1 MTWHIGV
8 DIGGTFIDFCAHNSD
23 TQVLH
28 TIKVLTTPDN
38 PGAELR
44 QGLEL
49 LEARHQVTPT
59 ETIRFVHGT
68 TVGINTIIQNK
79 GAKLALITNAG
90 FEDVLELGRLRMPDM
105 YSLFCSAA
113 EPLIPRDRIFGI
125 SGRMTAQQGESAPLE
140 LSELVEIIATCRQ
153 QNVDGIIIS
162 MLHAYQSPAQ
172 EDAVKVEI
180 ERLAPDLFAFT
191 SSEIWPVVREYERS
205 TTAILNGYVH
215 PRVAGYLGGLEDT
228 LSDLG
233 VPARPLLTKS
243 NGGLMQA
250 ETGKRN
256 CVSMLLSG
264 TASGVT
270 GACWLARQAGNDRVL
285 TLDIGGTSAD
295 VALIIDGQPQFG
307 KDEKIGDYPLHIP
320 SVSVSSIGI
329 GGGSIARVDAF
340 GVLKVGPESAGSS
353 PGPACFSR
361 GGAHAT
367 LTDALAVCG
376 YLGHAPMAYGQL
388 TLDIERAVSV
398 VEDIAQ
404 ALGRDVAATA
414 EAIIRVAV
422 SEMFVE
428 VEKLVSRAGIDL
440 RDYTLMPFGGGG
452 PMLGAMLARDLG
464 MRHIL
469 VPHRPGVVSALGG
482 LVADLKGDSVRAL
495 FVPCNTPSVEALQKA
510 SKDLVAEGDAWLYQK
525 QGFDATGET
534 LISAEMRYAGQSF
547 EVDVPLAQE
556 WIASGDV
563 TAIRTAFDARHQEL
577 FDFNDPEAEAEIV
590 NLCLIVTGQSQH
602 LHMDQQ
608 PLQAAEAQMLKR
620 APMRMAGD
628 EHQVPVYLRDGLA
641 AGHRFVGPAIV
652 AQEDTTCVIP
662 TGIQVHVDGHLN
674 LHLHLNESHT
684 DD

>member
-23 TQVLH
+23 SQALH

-44 QGLEL
+44 SGLEL
-49 LEARHQVTPT
+49 LQARHQVAPSD
-59 ETIRFVHGT
+59 TIRFMHGT
-68 TVGINTIIQNK
+68 TVGINTIIQKK

-105 YSLFCSAA
+105 YSLFCSSA
-113 EPLIPRDRIFGI
+113 EPLIPRNLIFGVT
-125 SGRMTAQQGESAPLE
+125 GRMKAQGIEGAPLD
-140 LSELVEIIATCRQ
+140 LTQLKDIITTCHK
-153 QNVDGIIIS
+153 QNVKGIIIS
-162 MLHAYQSPAQ
+162 MLHAYQSPTH
-172 EDAVKVEI
+172 EDAVKAEI
-180 ERLAPDLFAFT
+180 ERLAADLFVFT
-191 SSEIWPVVREYERS
+191 SSEIWPVVREYERG

-215 PRVAGYLGGLEDT
+215 PRVAGYLGGLQDT
-228 LSDLG
+228 LSDVG

-264 TASGVT
+264 TASGVI
-270 GACWLARQAGNDRVL
+270 GACWLARQAGVDRVL

-307 KDEKIGDYPLHIP
+307 KDEKIGDYPLYIP

-329 GGGSIARVDAF
+329 GGGSIAHVDAF
-340 GVLKVGPESAGSS
+340 GVLKVGPESAGST
-353 PGPACFSR
+353 PGPACYGR
-361 GGAHAT
+361 GGTQAT

-388 TLDIERAVSV
+388 TLDTKCAFSV
-398 VEDIAQ
+398 MDEIAQ
-404 ALGRDVAATA
+404 RLGRDVPSTA

-428 VEKLVSRAGIDL
+428 VEKLVSRAGIDQ
-440 RDYTLMPFGGGG
+440 RDYTLMPFGGVG

-464 MRHIL
+464 MHHIL

-482 LVADLKGDSVRAL
+482 LVSDLKGDFVRSL
-495 FVPCNTPSVEALQKA
+495 FVPCTAQSAEALQKA
-510 SKDLVAEGDAWLYQK
+510 NADLITEGNAWLYEK
-525 QGFDATGET
+525 QGFEADGDI

-547 EVDVPLAQE
+547 EVDVPLQKK
-556 WIASGDV
+556 WIASGDI
-563 TAIRTAFDARHQEL
+563 TAIRSAFDARHQEL
-577 FDFNDPEAEAEIV
+577 FDFNDPQAETEIV
-590 NLCLIVTGQSQH
+590 NLCLIAVGKSQP

-608 PLQAAEAQMLKR
+608 PVQTADSQMLKH
-620 APMRMAGD
+620 APMRMAGE
-628 EHQVPVYLRDGLA
+628 EHLVAVYARDSLA
-641 AGHRFVGPAIV
+641 AGHRFTGPAVV

-662 TGIQVHVDGHLN
+662 KGIQAHVDGHLN
-674 LHLHLNESHT
+674 LHLHFNESHAN
-684 DD
+684 D

>member
-23 TQVLH
+23 TQALH

-44 QGLEL
+44 SGLEL
-49 LEARHQVTPT
+49 LQRRHQVSPSD
-59 ETIRFVHGT
+59 TIRFVHGT
-68 TVGINTIIQNK
+68 TVGINTIIQKK

-105 YSLFCSAA
+105 YSLFCSSA
-113 EPLIPRDRIFGI
+113 EALIPRDRIFGI
-125 SGRMTAQQGESAPLE
+125 TGRLTAQGSESVPLDLMQLKDIVARCQKQG
-140 LSELVEIIATCRQ
+140 VE
-153 QNVDGIIIS
+153 GIIIS
-162 MLHAYQSPAQ
+162 MLHSYQSPVH
-172 EDAVKVEI
+172 EDAVKAEL
-180 ERLAPDLFAFT
+180 ERLAPELFVFT
-191 SSEIWPVVREYERS
+191 SSEIWPVVREYERG

-215 PRVAGYLGGLEDT
+215 PRVAGYLGGLEAT
-228 LSDLG
+228 LSELRM
-233 VPARPLLTKS
+233 PARPLLTKS

-270 GACWLARQAGNDRVL
+270 GASWLARQAGVDRVL

-329 GGGSIARVDAF
+329 GGGSIAHVDAF
-340 GVLKVGPESAGSS
+340 GVLKVGPESAGST
-353 PGPACFSR
+353 PGPACYDR
-361 GGAHAT
+361 GGTQAT

-388 TLDIERAVSV
+388 TLGLTRAFSV
-398 VEDIAQ
+398 VDEIAQ
-404 ALGRDVAATA
+404 KLGRDTASTA

-428 VEKLVSRAGIDL
+428 VEKLASRAGIDL
-440 RDYTLMPFGGGG
+440 REYTLMPFGGGG
-452 PMLGAMLARDLG
+452 PMLGALLARDLG
-464 MRHIL
+464 MHHVL

-482 LVADLKGDSVRAL
+482 LVSDLKGDFVRAL
-495 FVPCNTPSVEALQKA
+495 FVPCMEKSVSLVQEASA
-510 SKDLVAEGDAWLYQK
+510 SLIAQGNAWLYEK
-525 QGFDATGET
+525 QGFEADGDVQ
-534 LISAEMRYAGQSF
+534 ISAEMRYAGQSF
-547 EVDVPLAQE
+547 EVDVPLKQE
-556 WIASGDV
+556 WIESGDMA
-563 TAIRTAFDARHQEL
+563 AIRSAFDARHQDL

-590 NLCLIVTGQSQH
+590 NLTLITVGQTQPLH
-602 LHMDQQ
+602 LEQR
-608 PLQAAEAQMLKR
+608 PLQAAEAQRLKQ
-620 APMRMAGD
+620 APMQMAGQ
-628 EHQVPVYLRDGLA
+628 EHSVAIYSRDGLT
-641 AGHRFVGPAIV
+641 AGHRFAGPAIV

-662 TGIQVHVDGHLN
+662 PGFQAHVDGHLN
-674 LHLHLNESHT
+674 LHLRFNGSHT
-684 DD
+684 DV

>member
-8 DIGGTFIDFCAHNSD
+8 DIGGTFIDFCAHDSD
-23 TQVLH
+23 TQALH
-28 TIKVLTTPDN
+28 TIKVLTTPDH

-49 LEARHQVTPT
+49 LAASHQVNPS

-68 TVGINTIIQNK
+68 TVGINTILQKK

-125 SGRMTAQQGESAPLE
+125 SGRMTAWKGEGAPLE
-140 LSELVEIIATCRQ
+140 LAELVEIIATCREQ
-153 QNVDGIIIS
+153 DINGIIIS
-162 MLHAYQSPAQ
+162 MLHAYQSPAH
-172 EDAVKVEI
+172 EDAVKNEI
-180 ERLAPDLFAFT
+180 EQLAPDLFAFT
-191 SSEIWPVVREYERS
+191 SSEIWPVVREYER
-205 TTAILNGYVH
+205 TTTTILNGYVH
-215 PRVAGYLGGLEDT
+215 PRVTGYLTGLEDT

-233 VPARPLLTKS
+233 MPARPLLTKS
-243 NGGLMQA
+243 NGGLMRA

-264 TASGVT
+264 TAAGVT
-270 GACWLARQAGNDRVL
+270 GAGWLARQAGNDRVL

-295 VALIIDGQPQFG
+295 MALIIDGQPQFG
-307 KDEKIGDYPLHIP
+307 KDEKVGDYPLHIP
-320 SVSVSSIGI
+320 SVSISSIGI
-329 GGGSIARVDAF
+329 GGGSIARVDAS
-340 GVLKVGPESAGSS
+340 GVLKVGPESAGSI
-353 PGPACFSR
+353 PGPACYGR
-361 GGAHAT
+361 GGMHAT

-388 TLDIERAVSV
+388 TLEIERANSV
-398 VEDIAQ
+398 VENIAQ
-404 ALGRDVAATA
+404 ALGRDVPATA

-428 VEKLVSRAGIDL
+428 VEKLASRAGIDL

-464 MRHIL
+464 MGHIL
-469 VPHRPGVVSALGG
+469 VPHRPGLVSALGG
-482 LVADLKGDSVRAL
+482 LVSDFKGDFVRAL
-495 FVPCNTPSVEALQKA
+495 FLSCNDSSVEALQKA
-510 SKDLVAEGDAWLYQK
+510 SEDLIADGNAWLYQN
-525 QGFDATGET
+525 QGFDAVGET
-534 LISAEMRYAGQSF
+534 LFSAEMRYAGQSF
-547 EVDVPLAQE
+547 EVDVALAQE
-556 WIASGDV
+556 WIASGNV
-563 TAIRTAFDARHQEL
+563 TAIRSAFDRRHQEL
-577 FDFNDPEAEAEIV
+577 FDFNDPEADAEIV
-590 NLCLIVTGQSQH
+590 NLCLIVSGQSPP
-602 LHMDQQ
+602 LDMGRQ
-608 PLQAAEAQMLKR
+608 PLQAAEAKILRR

-628 EHQVPVYLRDGLA
+628 ERQVPIFVRDDLA

-662 TGIQVHVDGHLN
+662 TGIQVYVDGYLN
-674 LHLHLNESHT
+674 LHLQLNESHT
-684 DD
+684 DV

>member
-23 TQVLH
+23 TQALH

-44 QGLEL
+44 NGLEEL
-49 LEARHQVTPT
+49 ASQHAVTPSDT
-59 ETIRFVHGT
+59 VRFVHGT
-68 TVGINTIIQNK
+68 TVGINTVIQKK

-105 YSLFCSAA
+105 YSLFCSSA
-113 EPLIPRDRIFGI
+113 EPLVPRDRIFGI
-125 SGRMTAQQGESAPLE
+125 SGRMTAQGNESAPLDLTE
-140 LSELVEIIATCRQ
+140 LGRIITRCQDQDVE
-153 QNVDGIIIS
+153 GIIIS
-162 MLHAYQSPAQ
+162 MLHAYQSPTH
-172 EDAVKVEI
+172 EDAVKAECT
-180 ERLAPDLFAFT
+180 RLAPHLFAFT
-191 SSEIWPVVREYERS
+191 SSEIWPVVREYERG
-205 TTAILNGYVH
+205 TTAVLNGYVH
-215 PRVAGYLGGLEDT
+215 PRVAGYLGGLENT
-228 LSDLG
+228 LTDLG

-250 ETGKRN
+250 DTGKRN

-270 GACWLARQAGNDRVL
+270 GACWLARQAGTERVL

-307 KDEKIGDYPLHIP
+307 KDEKIGEYPLHIP

-329 GGGSIARVDAF
+329 GGGSIAHVDTI
-340 GVLKVGPESAGSS
+340 GVLNVGPESAGST
-353 PGPACFSR
+353 PGPACYGR
-361 GGAHAT
+361 GGANAT

-388 TLDIERAVSV
+388 DLNLERAFV
-398 VEDIAQ
+398 VVGEIAQ
-404 ALGRDVAATA
+404 KMSRDVLSTA

-422 SEMFVE
+422 SEIFVE
-428 VEKLVSRAGIDL
+428 VEKLASRAGIDL

-464 MRHIL
+464 MGSIL

-482 LVADLKGDSVRAL
+482 LVSDLKGDFVRAL
-495 FVPCNTPSVEALQKA
+495 FVPCAPASIEALQKA
-510 SKDLVAEGDAWLYQK
+510 AEDLVADGNAWLYEK
-525 QGFDATGET
+525 QGFEAAGEA

-547 EVDVPLAQE
+547 EVDVPLKQE
-556 WIASGDV
+556 WIDAGDIG
-563 TAIRTAFDARHQEL
+563 AIRGAFDARHLAL
-577 FDFNDPEAEAEIV
+577 FDFNDPQAEAEIV
-590 NLCLIVTGQSQH
+590 NLCLIVVGQSQ
-602 LHMDQQ
+602 
-608 PLQAAEAQMLKR
+608 PLQMAQYPVRGGDAPVLKQ
-620 APMRMAGD
+620 ADMRMMG
-628 EHQVPVYLRDGLA
+628 EQHQVPVYARGDLI
-641 AGHRFVGPAIV
+641 AGHRFKGPAVV

-662 TGIQVHVDGHLN
+662 AGIGAHVDGHLN
-674 LHLHLNESHT
+674 LLLHFNESQT

>member
-1 MTWHIGV
+1 MTWQIGV
-8 DIGGTFIDFCAHNSD
+8 DIGGTFIDFCAHND
-23 TQVLH
+23 NTQALH

-44 QGLEL
+44 SGLEE
-49 LEARHQVTPT
+49 LETRHQVAPSD
-59 ETIRFVHGT
+59 TIRFVHGT
-68 TVGINTIIQNK
+68 TVGINTIIQKK

-105 YSLFCSAA
+105 YSLFCSSA

-125 SGRMTAQQGESAPLE
+125 SGRMTAQGTEGAPLNLTE
-140 LSELVEIIATCRQ
+140 LQAIATTCR
-153 QNVDGIIIS
+153 NDGVDGVIIS
-162 MLHAYQSPAQ
+162 MLHAYQSPMH
-172 EDAVKVEI
+172 EDAVKAEI
-180 ERLAPDLFAFT
+180 TRLAPDLFAFT

-215 PRVAGYLGGLEDT
+215 PRVAGYLGGLETT
-228 LSDLG
+228 LKELG
-233 VPARPLLTKS
+233 VPARPLLSKS

-270 GACWLARQAGNDRVL
+270 GASWLARQAGVDRVL

-307 KDEKIGDYPLHIP
+307 KDERIGDYPLHIP

-329 GGGSIARVDAF
+329 GGGSVAHVDAF
-340 GVLKVGPESAGSS
+340 GVLNVGPESAGST
-353 PGPACFSR
+353 PGPACYGQ
-361 GGAHAT
+361 GGTRAT

-388 TLDIERAVSV
+388 TLDMGRAFAVID
-398 VEDIAQ
+398 DIAQ
-404 ALGRDVAATA
+404 KLGRDGPATA

-422 SEMFVE
+422 SEIFVE
-428 VEKLVSRAGIDL
+428 VEKLASRAGIDL

-464 MRHIL
+464 MRHVL

-482 LVADLKGDSVRAL
+482 LVSDLKGDFVRAL
-495 FVPCNTPSVEALQKA
+495 FVPCSATSVELLQQVTRELIA
-510 SKDLVAEGDAWLYQK
+510 DGHAWLYEK
-525 QGFDATGET
+525 QGFEADGDT

-547 EVDVPLAQE
+547 EVDVPLKQD
-556 WIASGDV
+556 WIVSGDIA
-563 TAIRTAFDARHQEL
+563 AIRNAFDQRHQEL
-577 FDFNDPEAEAEIV
+577 FDFNDPKAEAEIV
-590 NLCLIVTGQSQH
+590 NLCLIATGQSRPVQMEQH
-602 LHMDQQ
+602 PTRATDAHI
-608 PLQAAEAQMLKR
+608 LKQ
-620 APMRMAGD
+620 APMRMAG
-628 EHQVPVYLRDGLA
+628 ETHPVAVYARDSLA
-641 AGHRFVGPAIV
+641 AGHRFAGPAVV

-662 TGIQVHVDGHLN
+662 QGIQAHVDGHLN
-674 LHLHLNESHT
+674 LHLHVKEGQA

>member
-8 DIGGTFIDFCAHNSD
+8 DIGGTFIDFCAHNSE
-23 TQVLH
+23 TQALH

-44 QGLEL
+44 RGLEQL
-49 LEARHQVTPT
+49 HARHQIAPPD
-59 ETIRFVHGT
+59 TIRFVHGT
-68 TVGINTIIQNK
+68 TVGINTVIQKK

-113 EPLIPRDRIFGI
+113 EPLIPRDRIFSI
-125 SGRMTAQQGESAPLE
+125 AGRMTAQGGESAPVDLAQ
-140 LSELVEIIATCRQ
+140 LQDIIATCRAQ
-153 QNVDGIIIS
+153 GVAGLIIS
-162 MLHAYQSPAQ
+162 LLHAYQSSSH
-172 EDAVKVEI
+172 EDAVKAEVEH
-180 ERLAPDLFAFT
+180 LAPELFVFT
-191 SSEIWPVVREYERS
+191 SSEIWPVVREYERG

-215 PRVAGYLGGLEDT
+215 PRVAGYLGGLEET

-256 CVSMLLSG
+256 CVGMLLSG

-270 GACWLARQAGNDRVL
+270 GACWLARQAGVDRVL

-295 VALIIDGQPQFG
+295 VALIIDGAPQFG

-329 GGGSIARVDAF
+329 GGGSIAHVDGF
-340 GVLKVGPESAGSS
+340 GVLKVGPESAGST
-353 PGPACFSR
+353 PGPACYGR
-361 GGAHAT
+361 GGTQAT

-388 TLDIERAVSV
+388 TLDPERAFSALS
-398 VEDIAQ
+398 DIAKK
-404 ALGRDVAATA
+404 LGRDVPGTA

-428 VEKLVSRAGIDL
+428 VEKLASRAGIDL

-469 VPHRPGVVSALGG
+469 VPRRPGVVSALGG
-482 LVADLKGDSVRAL
+482 LVSDLKGDFVRAL
-495 FVPCNTPSVEALQKA
+495 FVPCSAQSVEILQNA
-510 SKDLVAEGDAWLYQK
+510 TTDLIAEGNAWLYEK
-525 QGFDATGET
+525 QGFEADGEI
-534 LISAEMRYAGQSF
+534 LVSAEMRYAGQSF
-547 EVDVPLAQE
+547 EVDVPLTQE
-556 WIASGDV
+556 WIASGD
-563 TAIRTAFDARHQEL
+563 TAAIRSAFDARHEDL
-577 FDFNDPEAEAEIV
+577 FDFNDRQAEAEIV
-590 NLCLIVTGQSQH
+590 NLTLIVIGQSQP
-602 LHMDQQ
+602 LHMEKQTTQTVD
-608 PLQAAEAQMLKR
+608 AHVLKH
-620 APMRMAGD
+620 APMRMGGED
-628 EHQVPVYLRDGLA
+628 HQVAVYARDSLGS
-641 AGHRFVGPAIV
+641 GHKFSGPAVV

-662 TGIQVHVDGHLN
+662 NGIQAHVDGHLN
-674 LHLHLNESHT
+674 LHLHFHEGHA

>member
-8 DIGGTFIDFCAHNSD
+8 DIGGTFIDFCALNSD
-23 TQVLH
+23 TQAIH
-28 TIKVLTTPDN
+28 TIKVLTTPES

-44 QGLEL
+44 QGLSL
-49 LEARHQVTPT
+49 LEATHQVTPS

-68 TVGINTIIQNK
+68 TVGINTIIQKK

-125 SGRMTAQQGESAPLE
+125 SGRMTAREGESAPLQ
-140 LSELVEIIATCRQ
+140 LAELVEIIATCREQ
-153 QNVDGIIIS
+153 KINGIIIS
-162 MLHAYQSPAQ
+162 LLHAYQSSAH
-172 EDAVKVEI
+172 EDKVKGEI

-191 SSEIWPVVREYERS
+191 SSEIWPVVREYERT

-215 PRVAGYLGGLEDT
+215 PRVAGYLTGLEDT

-233 VPARPLLTKS
+233 IPARPLLTKS

-264 TASGVT
+264 TAAGVT
-270 GACWLARQAGNDRVL
+270 GACWLARQSGNDRVL

-295 VALIIDGQPQFG
+295 LALIIDGQPQFG

-353 PGPACFSR
+353 PGPACYGR
-361 GGAHAT
+361 GGKHAT

-388 TLDIERAVSV
+388 TLDIERANSV
-398 VEDIAQ
+398 VENIAK
-404 ALGRDVAATA
+404 ALGRDVRATA

-428 VEKLVSRAGIDL
+428 VEKLASRAGIDL

-464 MRHIL
+464 MGHIL
-469 VPHRPGVVSALGG
+469 VPHRPGLVSALGG
-482 LVADLKGDSVRAL
+482 LVSDFKGDFVRAL
-495 FVPCNTPSVEALQKA
+495 FVSCNDSSVQALQKA
-510 SKDLVAEGDAWLYQK
+510 SDDLIVEGKAWIHQK
-525 QGFDATGET
+525 QGFDDTSET
-534 LISAEMRYAGQSF
+534 LFSAEMRYAGQSF

-563 TAIRTAFDARHQEL
+563 TAIRTAFDRRHQEL

-590 NLCLIVTGQSQH
+590 NLCLIVSGQSPH
-602 LHMDQQ
+602 LELGQQ
-608 PLQAAEAQMLKR
+608 PLHATEAKMLR
-620 APMRMAGD
+620 YAPVWMAGD
-628 EHQVPVYLRDGLA
+628 ERQVPVFARDDLA
-641 AGHRFVGPAIV
+641 AGYKFVGPAIV

-662 TGIQVHVDGHLN
+662 AGIEAQVDGYLN
-674 LHLHLNESHT
+674 LHLLLDERRT
-684 DD
+684 DV

>member
-49 LEARHQVTPT
+49 LEQHHKVTPA

-68 TVGINTIIQNK
+68 TVGINTIIQKK
-79 GAKLALITNAG
+79 GAKLALIANAG
-90 FEDVLELGRLRMPDM
+90 FEDVLELGRLRMPEM
-105 YSLFCSAA
+105 YSLFCNTA
-113 EPLIPRDRIFGI
+113 EPLIPRNRIFGI
-125 SGRMTAQQGESAPLE
+125 SGRMTALEGESTPLE
-140 LSELVEIIATCRQ
+140 LSELVEIIATCRKLC
-153 QNVDGIIIS
+153 VDGIIIS

-172 EDAVKVEI
+172 EDAVKAEI
-180 ERLAPDLFAFT
+180 GRLAPDLFAFT

-205 TTAILNGYVH
+205 TTATLNGYVH
-215 PRVAGYLGGLEDT
+215 PRVAGYLGGLQDT

-233 VPARPLLTKS
+233 VPAKPLLTKS
-243 NGGLMQA
+243 NGGLMRA

-270 GACWLARQAGNDRVL
+270 GACWLARQVGNDRVL
-285 TLDIGGTSAD
+285 TLDIGGTSTD
-295 VALIIDGQPQFG
+295 VALIIDGHLQFG

-353 PGPACFSR
+353 PGPACYGR
-361 GGAHAT
+361 GGADAT

-388 TLDIERAVSV
+388 TLDIERAVSAV
-398 VEDIAQ
+398 DDIAQ
-404 ALGRDVAATA
+404 ALGRDVAATS

-422 SEMFVE
+422 SEIFVE

-482 LVADLKGDSVRAL
+482 LVSDLKGDFVRAL
-495 FVPCNTPSVEALQKA
+495 FVPCSALSVEALQKA

-534 LISAEMRYAGQSF
+534 VISAEMRYAGQSF
-547 EVDVPLAQE
+547 EVDVPLVQE
-556 WIASGDV
+556 WIASGDFV
-563 TAIRTAFDARHQEL
+563 AIRTAFDARHQEL

-590 NLCLIVTGQSQH
+590 NLCLIVSGQSQH
-602 LHMDQQ
+602 LQMDQQ
-608 PLQAAEAQMLKR
+608 SLRATEAQMLKR
-620 APMRMAGD
+620 APMWMAGD
-628 EHQVPVYLRDGLA
+628 EHQVAVYARDGLA

-662 TGIQVHVDGHLN
+662 TGIHAQVDGHLN
-674 LHLHLNESHT
+674 LHLHLNESYA